1 MRLKNI
7 SEIDNFIKVV
17 NECTGDVWLE
27 SPAGDKF
34 NLKSRFSQY
43 IAIGS
48 LINAEGENLELY
60 CSNYEDEARLL
71 KFFDENPSVLKN
83 VKM

>member
-7 SEIDNFIKVV
+7 SEIDNFIKVI
-17 NECTGDVWLE
+17 NECTDNVWLE

-48 LINAEGENLELY
+48 LIAVEGDSLELY

-71 KFFDENPSVLKN
+71 KFFDENPNVLKN
-83 VKM
+83 IKI